1 MRVTLRD
8 SQFAAPEEP
17 RSWPHLEF
25 PWLRNSAA
33 DASIAPATAAAGRH
47 HVHRFLEAL
56 AAGVHPDL
64 GVRRGWRCREF
75 RDLAGATNVVS
86 TTTPVGVGEAQVLLK
101 QGRIHGVRQRALLRL
116 PIGARLGSLLGLG
129 ERLGLLLAVPLVT
142 VVASGTHGSGDENGE
157 HHDRQ
162 DHLQGHEQ
170 LGRP

>member
-1 MRVTLRD
+1 MFTDSSRLSPPVSTL
-8 SQFAAPEEP
+8 S
-17 RSWPHLEF
+17 S
-25 PWLRNSAA
+25 
-33 DASIAPATAAAGRH
+33 
-47 HVHRFLEAL
+47 
-56 AAGVHPDL
+56 
-64 GVRRGWRCREF
+64 GVRRGWRCRGF
-75 RDLAGATNVVS
+75 RDLAGDTNVVC

-101 QGRIHGVRQRALLRL
+101 QGRIHRVRQRALLRR

-129 ERLGLLLAVPLVT
+129 ERLGLLLAVPMVT